1 MKMFCKKCGK
11 ELREDVRFCPACG
24 CPVTYRA
31 AKTGQ
36 MKIRPACIALGVL
49 LLATVAVAAL
59 FFYHYRQEKLY
70 RETVA
75 RGDFYMEK
83 GQYDRA
89 EEAYQEA
96 GNIKDDDAMLYVKLG
111 DLYRCQE
118 AGTDTWYQRALSLE
132 PGLKEAYEG
141 LAGIYWESADMER
154 FINIVEQGEKVA
166 PNEKLFPFV
175 KKQYEDYMRYRTYEE
190 LIEKRNNAG
199 SGYRNS
205 QSYIQAY
212 GFCFAKLV
220 DFSGDGTDEL
230 VIGYTKTDYDTS
242 TAELPSI
249 IDDYVLEV
257 WDYDKG
263 EAEQIFSGTPVSE
276 YGEERV
282 VFLSD
287 GESSFLK
294 VCNESGEIG
303 CYGMQDGE
311 FQNTGEKSGD
321 MELYLLQGYALEEPA
336 EEYLAWDEMRQ
347 TEKKLG
353 YKKDAAGHAIDCLIN
368 VKNDMTE
375 SEALIG
381 NYRYE
386 TADKSVYVCGY
397 LNKENRP
404 VLSVRYWTEEED
416 GTLDF
421 VYNEEKHVYE
431 LDERYSDLDVAI
443 SLAEEEGKLS
453 VYLQGETVGG
463 GIQAELAR
471 ETQYDITKEEQKT
484 ETEDVMK
491 SYQLDEKGTSYAV
504 QEFLAEKRFQ
514 TLDATKKYRAGGA
527 EEVSRYNEAY
537 WVPIYEQDSTEV
549 AYYAIIAGNALEN
562 AGEGKIYSAEVYSV
576 VQDNKKIADFQELE
590 TFDAQQY
597 IQNQGVK

>member
-1 MKMFCKKCGK
+1 M
-11 ELREDVRFCPACG
+11 V
-24 CPVTYRA
+24 
-31 AKTGQ
+31 
-36 MKIRPACIALGVL
+36 I
-49 LLATVAVAAL
+49 
-59 FFYHYRQEKLY
+59 
-70 RETVA
+70 
-75 RGDFYMEK
+75 
-83 GQYDRA
+83 
-89 EEAYQEA
+89 
-96 GNIKDDDAMLYVKLG
+96 LG

-321 MELYLLQGYALEEPA
+321 ME
-336 EEYLAWDEMRQ
+336 
-347 TEKKLG
+347 
-353 YKKDAAGHAIDCLIN
+353 
-368 VKNDMTE
+368 
-375 SEALIG
+375 
-381 NYRYE
+381 
-386 TADKSVYVCGY
+386 
-397 LNKENRP
+397 
-404 VLSVRYWTEEED
+404 
-416 GTLDF
+416 
-421 VYNEEKHVYE
+421 
-431 LDERYSDLDVAI
+431 
-443 SLAEEEGKLS
+443 
-453 VYLQGETVGG
+453 
-463 GIQAELAR
+463 
-471 ETQYDITKEEQKT
+471 
-484 ETEDVMK
+484 
-491 SYQLDEKGTSYAV
+491 
-504 QEFLAEKRFQ
+504 
-514 TLDATKKYRAGGA
+514 
-527 EEVSRYNEAY
+527 
-537 WVPIYEQDSTEV
+537 
-549 AYYAIIAGNALEN
+549 
-562 AGEGKIYSAEVYSV
+562 
-576 VQDNKKIADFQELE
+576 
-590 TFDAQQY
+590 
-597 IQNQGVK
+597 